1 MHKATRELLE
11 RVAKAVAA
19 QFGTN
24 CEVVVHDLS
33 AKDPENTIVAIENGH
48 VSNRK
53 VGAGSSHVA
62 LETLEALKDGKREF
76 PDHLDYLTKTRDG
89 RILRSSTIYVK
100 DEKGKPDG
108 ILSINYDLTQM
119 MMAQAAISTLVSNGH
134 SEEPQRIPT
143 NVNELLD
150 DLLEQSVRLVGKPVA
165 MMNKEDKVK
174 AIAFL
179 NDAGAMLITK
189 SGDKIAKHFGISKY
203 TLYSYLDTNLSELPK
218 IGTQDGHN

>member
-11 RVAKAVAA
+11 RVAKAVAS

-62 LETLEALKDGKREF
+62 LEALEALKEGKREF

-89 RILRSSTIYVK
+89 RILRSSTVYVK
-100 DEKGKPDG
+100 DEKGRPEG
-108 ILSINYDLTQM
+108 ILSINYDLTQL
-119 MMAQAAISTLVSNGH
+119 MMAQTAISSLVSNGH

-203 TLYSYLDTNLSELPK
+203 TLYSYLDTNVSELPK
-218 IGTQDGHN
+218 NGAPEGHN

>member
-11 RVAKAVAA
+11 RVAKAVAT

-53 VGAGSSHVA
+53 VGAGSSHIA
-62 LETLEALKDGKREF
+62 LETLEALKEGKREF

-100 DEKGKPDG
+100 DEKGKPEG
-108 ILSINYDLTQM
+108 ILSINYDLTQL

-203 TLYSYLDTNLSELPK
+203 TLYSYLDTNVSDLPK
-218 IGTQDGHN
+218 NGTSEGHN

>member
-11 RVAKAVAA
+11 RVAKAVAT

-33 AKDPENTIVAIENGH
+33 AKDPENTIIAIENGH

-62 LETLEALKDGKREF
+62 LETLEALKEGKREF

-100 DEKGKPDG
+100 DEKGMPEG

-119 MMAQAAISTLVSNGH
+119 MMAQAAISTIVSNGH

-203 TLYSYLDTNLSELPK
+203 TLYSYLDTNVSELPK
-218 IGTQDGHN
+218 NGAPEGHN

>member
-100 DEKGKPDG
+100 DEKGKPEG

-218 IGTQDGHN
+218 NGTQDGHN

>member
-11 RVAKAVAA
+11 RVAKAVAT

-33 AKDPENTIVAIENGH
+33 AKDPENTIIAIENGH

-62 LETLEALKDGKREF
+62 LETLEALKEGKREF

-100 DEKGKPDG
+100 DEKGMPEG

-119 MMAQAAISTLVSNGH
+119 MMAQAAISTIVSNGH

-203 TLYSYLDTNLSELPK
+203 TLYSYLDTNVSEPPK
-218 IGTQDGHN
+218 NGVPEGHN

>member
-1 MHKATRELLE
+1 LE
-11 RVAKAVAA
+11 RVAKAVAT

-33 AKDPENTIVAIENGH
+33 AKDPENTIIAIENGH

-62 LETLEALKDGKREF
+62 LETLEALKEGKREF

-100 DEKGKPDG
+100 DEKGMPEG

-119 MMAQAAISTLVSNGH
+119 MMAQAAISTIVSNGH

-203 TLYSYLDTNLSELPK
+203 TLYSYLDTNVSELPK
-218 IGTQDGHN
+218 NGAPEGHN